1 MSIIVASKTINFGGA
16 SLSNMIMDQTTL
28 TKKISLKLK
37 CRSVGMGRGEMRW
50 LMGLVGKRNGSGEI
64 VDGP

>member
-1 MSIIVASKTINFGGA
+1 MSIIVASTTINFGGA

-28 TKKISLKLK
+28 TKEISLKLK
-37 CRSVGMGRGEMRW
+37 CWSVGMGRGEMRW
-50 LMGLVGKRNGSGEI
+50 LMGLDGKRNGSGEI